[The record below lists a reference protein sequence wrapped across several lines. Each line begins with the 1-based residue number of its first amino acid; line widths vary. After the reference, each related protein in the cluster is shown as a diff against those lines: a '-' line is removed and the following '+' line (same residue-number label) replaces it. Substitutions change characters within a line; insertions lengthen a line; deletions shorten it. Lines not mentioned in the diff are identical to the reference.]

1 MIAQNTS
8 ESVET
13 VAPSE
18 KFLLSSVRDLDFG
31 VVEVVVHE
39 GQIVEV
45 SQKRRR
51 RFQCEGPRRTNGRG

>member
-1 MIAQNTS
+1 MTAQPVTGIV
-8 ESVET
+8 ESI
-13 VAPSE
+13 APSE
-18 KFLLSSVRDLDFG
+18 QFLISSVRDLDFG

-51 RFQCEGPRRTNGRG
+51 RFACEGQRKPSRS

>member
-1 MIAQNTS
+1 MTTHPISGAV
-8 ESVET
+8 ESI
-13 VAPSE
+13 APSE
-18 KFLLSSVRDLDFG
+18 QYLISSVRDLDFG

-51 RFQCEGPRRTNGRG
+51 RFTCEGQRRPAGRG